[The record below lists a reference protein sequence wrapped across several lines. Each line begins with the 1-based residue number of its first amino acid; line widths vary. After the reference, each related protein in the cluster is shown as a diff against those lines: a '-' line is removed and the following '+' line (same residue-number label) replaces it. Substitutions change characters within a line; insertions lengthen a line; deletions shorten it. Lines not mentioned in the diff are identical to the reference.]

1 MSSQRLRTRVLPRP
15 RTRSAWAAPL
25 LLVLAVVLVAGLAF
39 NVANLDLGGQSIPG
53 APAADRTPGSYWV
66 LVSDSVATILLFAL
80 LPVLFVGTLILLI
93 RRRVRPRPTGK
104 RASWWDVVTRVLG
117 LLILVAVF
125 LAWPRALRAAKAT
138 VDDANAANGGGPATA
153 VFPIAAG
160 WPIDLAL
167 VGLLLAAVLA
177 IVLLLRRSRR
187 VDWATEDD
195 TSGGPRASAAVAVS
209 RTIQDLEAG
218 RDVRSAILVC
228 FQRFCELLGSR
239 GITEQGALTPREL
252 EALAVHRLRVSS
264 KDSRILT
271 GVFEEARYST
281 HPLGE
286 PDRQRA
292 LQSLGQIRAALEA

>member
-1 MSSQRLRTRVLPRP
+1 
-15 RTRSAWAAPL
+15 
-25 LLVLAVVLVAGLAF
+25 LAVVLVAGLAF
-39 NVANLDLGGQSIPG
+39 NVANLDLGGQPIPS
-53 APAADRTPGSYWV
+53 APAADRTSGSYWV
-66 LVSDSVATILLFAL
+66 LVSDSVATVLLLALFA
-80 LPVLFVGTLILLI
+80 VLFVGTLILLI
-93 RRRVRPRPTGK
+93 RRRVRPRPKGK

-117 LLILVAVF
+117 LLILVAVL

-138 VDDANAANGGGPATA
+138 VDDANAANGGGSTTA

-187 VDWATEDD
+187 AEWATEDD
-195 TSGGPRASAAVAVS
+195 TSGGPRVSAAVAVNK
-209 RTIQDLEAG
+209 TIQDLEAG
-218 RDVRSAILVC
+218 RDVRSAILAC

-264 KDSRILT
+264 KDSQILT

-292 LQSLGQIRAALEA
+292 LESLGEIRAALEA

>member
-1 MSSQRLRTRVLPRP
+1 MSSQRLRAGVLPLP
-15 RTRSAWAAPL
+15 RTRSTWAVPL

-39 NVANLDLGGQSIPG
+39 NVANLDLGGQPIPS
-53 APAADRTPGSYWV
+53 APAADRTSGSYWV
-66 LVSDSVATILLFAL
+66 LVSDSVATVLLLALFA
-80 LPVLFVGTLILLI
+80 VLFVGTLILLI
-93 RRRVRPRPTGK
+93 RRRVRPRPKGK

-117 LLILVAVF
+117 LLILVAVL

-138 VDDANAANGGGPATA
+138 VDDANAANGGGSTTA

-187 VDWATEDD
+187 VEWATEDD
-195 TSGGPRASAAVAVS
+195 PSGGPRASAAVAVNK
-209 RTIQDLEAG
+209 TIEDLEAG
-218 RDVRSAILVC
+218 RDVRSAILAC

-264 KDSRILT
+264 KDSQILT

-292 LQSLGQIRAALEA
+292 LESLGEIRAALEA